1 MIKFLIWSISIISLY
16 IIFNVGLG
24 WFCGIGSSENSENI
38 NQVLIN
44 LSYSYI
50 AGLIFYLLTNSIP
63 RYYTQ
68 QKITPIVNT
77 KIAEIYENIESCIQ
91 TFKKN
96 ETKNL
101 ISSSNPN
108 AITTMIESEDILDTS
123 YYSKI
128 MGIDISHLEFI
139 KTKKDVIYNLITDI
153 LTYKEYLSDNQ
164 LENLEHIRSSE
175 VFHLLKMNGHPL
187 SNVFYSSKE
196 FKAKFAGHLNKII
209 NAIKALK

>member
-1 MIKFLIWSISIISLY
+1 MIKFLVWSMSIIDLY
-16 IIFNVGLG
+16 IIFKFGLG

-68 QKITPIVNT
+68 QKMTPIVNT

-123 YYSKI
+123 YY
-128 MGIDISHLEFI
+128 F
-139 KTKKDVIYNLITDI
+139 KDYGN
-153 LTYKEYLSDNQ
+153 
-164 LENLEHIRSSE
+164 
-175 VFHLLKMNGHPL
+175 
-187 SNVFYSSKE
+187 
-196 FKAKFAGHLNKII
+196 
-209 NAIKALK
+209 